1 MCPHRFEVEGGWKP
15 DVPEQMAPG
24 VHFLGVSWCTDRHR
38 QSVTVSAMAPGI
50 FLKGITP
57 LRTITHKNYNL
68 AGSGRGT
75 VAGYF
80 CHREGRIDTQRAPL
94 ANLRHTVQAGMPL
107 GLGIPPTS
115 KGESWSRCSVLV
127 ALQQWNNEMAW
138 CETIDCEARNMI
150 KSDEH
155 RFATSCAGC
164 HAAFALKGKDFS

>member
-1 MCPHRFEVEGGWKP
+1 
-15 DVPEQMAPG
+15 
-24 VHFLGVSWCTDRHR
+24 
-38 QSVTVSAMAPGI
+38 MAPGI

-68 AGSGRGT
+68 AGAGRGT

-80 CHREGRIDTQRAPL
+80 RHREGRIDTQRAPL
-94 ANLRHTVQAGMPL
+94 ANLRHTVQAAMPL

-155 RFATSCAGC
+155 RFAKSCVGC